1 MQYTLYVIH
10 NIPGE
15 FQRQIEESGI
25 SEEVLLHTPIKDLN
39 QMMKV
44 RKCIL
49 CSVLLKVNIK
59 MRGLKKDVILALKYI
74 RRTRVM
80 IIHYRILTNILFLS
94 TFNV

>member
-1 MQYTLYVIH
+1 MVQYTLYVTE

-49 CSVLLKVNIK
+49 CSVFLKVNIK

-80 IIHYRILTNILFLS
+80 IIGY
-94 TFNV
+94 

>member
-1 MQYTLYVIH
+1 MVQYTLYVTE

-25 SEEVLLHTPIKDLN
+25 SEEVLLQTPIKDLN

-74 RRTRVM
+74 RRTKVM
-80 IIHYRILTNILFLS
+80 IIGY
-94 TFNV
+94 